1 MEEICRSDFASL
13 SANGSCTKRFT
24 DGDQWWA
31 QPAEPGMAPN
41 ERVLSLA
48 RHHWAALTSTF
59 VIWFGAVIVA
69 LATGLSFNSA
79 TGQTELS
86 YGGAAI
92 ILSATV
98 FLGWKIWRWKT
109 ARFVLTDQRL
119 LFVEGIV
126 SRRINVLPL
135 RSVLDTTYRQS
146 IVGRLL
152 GYGDITLN
160 LSGQPG
166 LRTLTSLSRPDALYS
181 SILLLTA
188 VRDVTETNWPGTLDS
203 SRRRGYLRGSERN
216 DFGAGPAHRQV
227 PEGCARAPRA

>member
-1 MEEICRSDFASL
+1 M
-13 SANGSCTKRFT
+13 
-24 DGDQWWA
+24 
-31 QPAEPGMAPN
+31 
-41 ERVLSLA
+41 
-48 RHHWAALTSTF
+48 
-59 VIWFGAVIVA
+59 A

-203 SRRRGYLRGSERN
+203 SRRRGYL
-216 DFGAGPAHRQV
+216 
-227 PEGCARAPRA
+227 

>member
-1 MEEICRSDFASL
+1 
-13 SANGSCTKRFT
+13 
-24 DGDQWWA
+24 
-31 QPAEPGMAPN
+31 MAPN
-41 ERVLSLA
+41 ERVLSVT
-48 RHHWAALTSTF
+48 RHHWAALTPTLL
-59 VIWFGAVIVA
+59 IWFAVVIVA
-69 LATGLSFNSA
+69 LANGLSFNGP

-86 YGGAAI
+86 YEGAAI
-92 ILSATV
+92 ILLVTM

-203 SRRRGYLRGSERN
+203 SRRRGYL
-216 DFGAGPAHRQV
+216 
-227 PEGCARAPRA
+227 